1 MTDPLDQ
8 RTAAA
13 VAAVAPLSGTDGT
26 TLRGALQILALEGA
40 REHEDAAACATAA
53 ATIDRLLR
61 RRGVAPGPGGLR

>member
-1 MTDPLDQ
+1 MTDPIDQ
-8 RTAAA
+8 RTAVA
-13 VAAVAPLSGTDGT
+13 VAAVAPISGTDGT

-40 REHEDAAACATAA
+40 REHEEAAACATAA